1 MLTWIK
7 ALYFYGLTLAVH
19 TIHIVISLKSFID
32 NAMSLQSGFALV
44 SPPAA
49 SDDDVYNFHTVLL
62 VAALLLSLDTAPTL
76 SSARQQLH
84 ATSQVWWAERH
95 AGEHQSIF
103 TLLSPQN
110 CAVVE

>member
-7 ALYFYGLTLAVH
+7 APHFYGLTLAVH
-19 TIHIVISLKSFID
+19 TIHIVLSLKSFID

-49 SDDDVYNFHTVLL
+49 SDDNVYSFHTVLL
-62 VAALLLSLDTAPTL
+62 VAAPPLSLDTAPTL

-84 ATSQVWWAERH
+84 ATSH
-95 AGEHQSIF
+95 
-103 TLLSPQN
+103 LSS
-110 CAVVE
+110 VVG